1 MKSVSGIP
9 DDEHEEGSPTQR
21 ISAEAVRA
29 LYNLDAVMAFSVH
42 GEKHEF
48 KAGARVF
55 VVGRSADCDLV
66 VNVPVASRH
75 HARVIY
81 RKGKFVLV
89 DQSTNGTYVRI
100 HGMDEIC
107 LLNGEELPLVG
118 EGVVSLGRPVTEGD
132 ADLVTFSVPH

>member
-1 MKSVSGIP
+1 MNSSSGIP
-9 DDEHEEGSPTQR
+9 DDDYEEGSPTQR
-21 ISAEAVRA
+21 ISADAVRA
-29 LYNLDAVMAFSVH
+29 LYNLNAVMTFSVH
-42 GEKHEF
+42 GEKHDF

-55 VVGRSADCDLV
+55 VVGRSPDCDLV

-89 DQSTNGTYVRI
+89 DQSTNGTYVRV
-100 HGMDEIC
+100 HGMEEIC

-118 EGVVSLGRPVTEGD
+118 EGVISLGRSVVEGD
-132 ADLVTFSVPH
+132 VDLVAFSVPH